1 MKAWLERQRRW
12 HVRWDILLERYSV
25 WPVVGLVLMALGALA
40 FSVAM
45 GERRAQI
52 AQQRDMLAMHRAV
65 MAKTQLRDA
74 GTSASASGAPPAWDI
89 AQASSRQ
96 ADDLKRLFQLARQR
110 GLLVA
115 QVDYARSTDAAL
127 SVEGLQLS
135 MPLSGSYPQL
145 RRFAEDALR
154 ALPHLSIDQIGFE
167 REAIANPSIAA
178 RLRLT
183 LWYREASAPNP
194 DGAAGVAA
202 GTRRDDRDPRG
213 SGGPAWVPVR
223 PRETLWQSPQARAA
237 VRDIFSA
244 HSWTPAPKPVAATLP
259 PAPQAPPLPFTFLGK
274 RHDGSGWDVF
284 LGRGDH
290 TFIVREGATIESS
303 YRIDAIAPPTLTLTY
318 LPLARSQTLS
328 IGGAD

>member
-12 HVRWDILLERYSV
+12 RVRWDVLMERYSV
-25 WPVVGLVLMALGALA
+25 WPIVGLALMALGALA
-40 FSVAM
+40 FSAAI
-45 GERRAQI
+45 GGKRALI
-52 AQQRDMLAMHRAV
+52 AHQRDMLASHQAAI
-65 MAKTQLRDA
+65 AKVQLRDA
-74 GTSASASGAPPAWDI
+74 GTSASANGAPPAWDI

-96 ADDLKRLFQLARQR
+96 AGDLKRLFQLARQR

-127 SVEGLQLS
+127 SVEGMQLS
-135 MPLSGSYPQL
+135 MPLSGSYTQL

-183 LWYREASAPNP
+183 LWYRATPTAP
-194 DGAAGVAA
+194 AAGL
-202 GTRRDDRDPRG
+202 
-213 SGGPAWVPVR
+213 AWVALQ

-237 VRDIFSA
+237 VRDVFSA
-244 HSWTPAPKPVAATLP
+244 QSWTPAPKPVVATSP
-259 PAPQAPPLPFTFLGK
+259 PSPQAPPVPFAFLGK

-290 TFIVREGATIESS
+290 TFIVREGSTIESA

-328 IGGAD
+328 IGGVD